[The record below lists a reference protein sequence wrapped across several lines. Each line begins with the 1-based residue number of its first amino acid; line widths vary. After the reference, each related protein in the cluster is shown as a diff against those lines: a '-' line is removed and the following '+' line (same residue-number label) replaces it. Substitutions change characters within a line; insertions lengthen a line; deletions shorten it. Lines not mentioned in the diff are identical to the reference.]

1 MVEGNR
7 PNLFD
12 YGLSK
17 DQEKRARRLHEEN
30 IIINMLASGLVGSE
44 AFTEEMDKQL
54 KDDYELFND
63 FWVRTMGLGMSMLV
77 QKAVHGEFPAL
88 KDWWDISGVTANTA
102 ELRPQ
107 ANIWSDLAMWT
118 SAFDHL
124 DWLIKVMTTDDIR
137 RAKDEGKHAALL
149 HIQCTDWLSGNLD
162 MLNTMAEFGFK
173 AIQLTYNAMNIVGGG
188 FTERTDAG
196 ISNFGALVVQRMNQ
210 MGMLID
216 TGHCGHQTTL
226 DACALSKQ
234 PVIASHTMAKGVFE
248 HERAKSDEE
257 LLALAKSGGVIG
269 IAMTP
274 FLITGA
280 EIATMEHYLNQLD
293 YVVKLA
299 GWEHVGIGTDWPFQ
313 LPGWAQKHMTQ
324 YVVQFIGLRPEHR
337 WVDKTTTQGYVD
349 CRDFINITRGLVARG
364 YTDEQIRAIL
374 GGNWLRVM
382 DAVWK

>member
-1 MVEGNR
+1 VEGNHR
-7 PNLFD
+7 DLFD
-12 YGLSK
+12 YGLAK
-17 DQEKRARRLHEEN
+17 DQEKRARRLHEES

-63 FWVRTMGLGMSMLV
+63 FWVRTMGLGMSAVL
-77 QKAVHGEFPAL
+77 QKAVRGEFPAL
-88 KDWWDISGVTANTA
+88 KDWWDISGVTVNTA

-137 RAKDEGKHAALL
+137 RAKAEGKHAALL
-149 HIQCTDWLSGNLD
+149 HIQCTDWLNGNLD
-162 MLNTMAEFGFK
+162 MLNTMSEFGFK
-173 AIQLTYNAMNIVGGG
+173 AIQLTYNTMNLIGSG

-196 ISNFGALVVQRMNQ
+196 ISNFGALVIQRMNQ
-210 MGMLID
+210 LGLLID

-234 PVIASHTMAKGVFE
+234 PVIASHTMAKGVFD
-248 HERAKSDEE
+248 HERAKSDDE

-293 YVVKLA
+293 YVVKLT

-313 LPGWAQKHMTQ
+313 LPGWAQKHMTR

-337 WVDKTTTQGYVD
+337 WIDKTTTQGYVD

-364 YTDEQIRAIL
+364 YTDEQIRGIL

-382 DAVWK
+382 DAVWQ